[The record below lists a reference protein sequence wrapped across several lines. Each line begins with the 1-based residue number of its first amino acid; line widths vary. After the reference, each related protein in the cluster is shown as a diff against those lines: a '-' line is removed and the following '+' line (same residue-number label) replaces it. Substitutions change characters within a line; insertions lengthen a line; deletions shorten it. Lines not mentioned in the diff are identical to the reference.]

1 MSIEKQ
7 SFGKLPDGRETSLY
21 TLKNVAGMEAKISDF
36 GGILVLLKAQD
47 RDGNLADV
55 VHGCDSLEIYLI
67 RVPYFG
73 AIIGRFGNRIA
84 KGSFELD
91 GVTYSLPINNGVNAL
106 HGGLKGFDKKIWNAT
121 VIEGEEPALK
131 LSYLAA
137 DMEEGYPGNLS
148 IEVIYTLQ
156 IDNTLRIDYKATTD
170 KATVLNLTNHSYF
183 NLNGAADVLDHEV
196 ILHADKFLPVDATVI
211 PTGELRPVAG
221 TPFDFTEKHKIGE
234 RINDTSYEQIILGSG
249 YDHCY
254 VLTDT
259 SSVLRLAAEVFEPQT
274 GRLMEVFTTEPGMQ
288 FYSANH
294 LKGDIIGKGG
304 ITYGR
309 RSAFCVETQHF
320 PDSPN
325 QPHFPSTVLR
335 PDEVYQSTTSYKFS
349 AK

>member
-21 TLKNVAGMEAKISDF
+21 TLKNEAGMEVKISDF
-36 GGILVLLKAQD
+36 GGILVALTAPD
-47 RDGNLADV
+47 RDGNFADV
-55 VHGCDSLEIYLI
+55 VHGCDSLEIYLNG
-67 RVPYFG
+67 VPYFG

-84 KGSFELD
+84 KGSFQLD
-91 GVTYSLPINNGVNAL
+91 GITYSLPINNGVNAL
-106 HGGLKGFDKKIWNAT
+106 HGGLNGFDKKMWN
-121 VIEGEEPALK
+121 VVEIDNEEPALK

-137 DMEEGYPGNLS
+137 DMEEGYPGNLN

-156 IDNTLRIDYKATTD
+156 SDNTLRIDYKATTD

-183 NLNGAADVLDHEV
+183 NLNGAADVLEHEV
-196 ILHADKFLPVDATVI
+196 ILHADKFLPVDETVI
-211 PTGELRPVAG
+211 PTGELRPVVG
-221 TPFDFTEKHKIGE
+221 TPFDFTEKYKIGE
-234 RINDTSYEQIILGSG
+234 RINDTSYEQIVLGSG

-259 SSVLRLAAEVFEPQT
+259 SSDLRLAAEVFEPQT

-325 QPHFPSTVLR
+325 QSHFPTTVLR

-349 AK
+349 TK